1 ANLLPQNPQIPTH
14 RRNMEPHRPI
24 ARRLHRKPLGDCTN
38 TISKTTKQQSSS
50 SSSVVKFANP
60 SLTSSLKRLVDQTS
74 LKERNNNDVVD
85 SSKAGPETASTS
97 LRAVT
102 RRVSADLIFP
112 ATTPSRPSK
121 PKDVEKTEA
130 APTRGRPVTR
140 RVCTDLGFPASA
152 PLRRQNSRSGE
163 GVGSE
168 KEVAEPYSVY
178 TSRRKA
184 SSGRKRS
191 NHAVAANL
199 RLDLISS
206 PAGKKR
212 RQANENT
219 VKPSKLAPIKRQR
232 TTKHEEDDLANG
244 VSQDYIEK
252 QRAYFAEIDAFEL
265 AEEEVSDSD
274 LD

>member
-1 ANLLPQNPQIPTH
+1 
-14 RRNMEPHRPI
+14 MEPHRPI